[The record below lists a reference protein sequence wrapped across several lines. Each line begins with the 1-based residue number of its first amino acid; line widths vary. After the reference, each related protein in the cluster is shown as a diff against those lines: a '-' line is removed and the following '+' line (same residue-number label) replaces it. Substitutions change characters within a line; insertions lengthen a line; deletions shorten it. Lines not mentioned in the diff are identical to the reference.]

1 MEFFFII
8 CFVGLLFLA
17 IFKGGYAIFGK
28 GLGAIIVI
36 VGLGLLFYKAKSD
49 LDKKRKKQNN
59 GKKTFGGTLSTKT
72 V

>member
-8 CFVGLLFLA
+8 CLFLA
-17 IFKGGYAIFGK
+17 IFNGGHAIFGK

>member
-17 IFKGGYAIFGK
+17 IFKGGHAIFGK
-28 GLGAIIVI
+28 GLSAIIVI

-59 GKKTFGGTLSTKT
+59 GKKTFGVTLSTKT